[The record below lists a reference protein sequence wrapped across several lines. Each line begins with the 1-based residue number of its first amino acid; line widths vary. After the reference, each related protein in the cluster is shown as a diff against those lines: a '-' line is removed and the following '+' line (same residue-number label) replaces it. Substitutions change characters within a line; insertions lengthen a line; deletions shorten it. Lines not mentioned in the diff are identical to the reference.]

1 MNDKDS
7 LPKIYVVKV
16 NMDPR
21 ALGQF
26 MADFNAMQEELAED
40 MLAATEMTEARTE
53 IARIME
59 ASRGVR

>member
-16 NMDPR
+16 NMDHT
-21 ALGQF
+21 ALRQF
-26 MADFNAMQEELAED
+26 MSEFNAMQEELAED
-40 MLAATEMTEARTE
+40 MLAATELTEARTE

-59 ASRGVR
+59 ASRGGR

>member
-16 NMDPR
+16 NMGP
-21 ALGQF
+21 AQLQQF

-40 MLAATEMTEARTE
+40 MLAATELTEARTE